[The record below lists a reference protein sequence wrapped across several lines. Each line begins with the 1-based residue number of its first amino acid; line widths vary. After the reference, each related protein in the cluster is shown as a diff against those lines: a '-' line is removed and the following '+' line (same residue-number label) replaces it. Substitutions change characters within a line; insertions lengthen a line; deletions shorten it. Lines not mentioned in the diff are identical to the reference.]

1 MNSEL
6 CLPSLGLGLKRPYE
20 DGAMDD
26 KDLIKKMKRNLRKGT
41 RRKEM
46 KNNGRVSY
54 PDCFLAF
61 VFSLNL
67 VLEEF
72 SFQCCLE
79 FLFFLKTTKIKWH
92 HSHKWSSYIGLSA
105 DEPPLSLFFLS
116 LSLSASLPPSLE
128 CRSIVLIANVLVGHP
143 TIPSSFFIQVE
154 DEPRLM
160 EAERHFLGKWEGS
173 DWKWWENRAAPVFI
187 IKITSLCAE
196 NL

>member
-1 MNSEL
+1 
-6 CLPSLGLGLKRPYE
+6 
-20 DGAMDD
+20 MDD

-54 PDCFLAF
+54 PDCSLC
-61 VFSLNL
+61 FSLCFFPSFSVGKSFFP
-67 VLEEF
+67 VLPWVYIF
-72 SFQCCLE
+72 RQ
-79 FLFFLKTTKIKWH
+79 TTKPSGTTLTNEVVILGCLQR
-92 HSHKWSSYIGLSA
+92 SPLLF
-105 DEPPLSLFFLS
+105 PLSLFFLS
-116 LSLSASLPPSLE
+116 LSLPASLHSTLPPSRE

-143 TIPSSFFIQVE
+143 TIPSSFFIQGE

-160 EAERHFLGKWEGS
+160 EAERHFLGKQEES